1 MSDQQEKAESESVSS
16 SESCEQAQPTPGPWQ
31 IATSCSY
38 RRIVNDRMSP
48 VCVPT
53 VQSADGHPD
62 LYFPNGGVNG
72 PDARLIA
79 AAGTAAQEAR
89 EMGYD
94 PEKVVRALPKILN
107 EIESLLQGE
116 FEHEGVIFP
125 KITDLL
131 RELGGRPLE
140 KDALASAEGS
150 GE

>member
-1 MSDQQEKAESESVSS
+1 MSEPQTDADADAE
-16 SESCEQAQPTPGPWQ
+16 PTFASAPWT
-31 IATSCSY
+31 A
-38 RRIVNDRMSP
+38 RRIKPDEKIPAIGESAVWGSDGDLVAAVSVGMTGDGLESAYDR
-48 VCVPT
+48 
-53 VQSADGHPD
+53 
-62 LYFPNGGVNG
+62 
-72 PDARLIA
+72 ARLIA

>member
-1 MSDQQEKAESESVSS
+1 MSDQQENPDTGSVSS
-16 SESCEQAQPTPGPWQ
+16 SESYAQAQPTPGPWQ

-79 AAGTAAQEAR
+79 AAGTAAQEAK

-94 PEKVVRALPKILN
+94 PVAAVEALP
-107 EIESLLQGE
+107 
-116 FEHEGVIFP
+116 
-125 KITDLL
+125 DLL
-131 RELGGRPLE
+131 MALQDIDGMIERLKYGTIRMMVN
-140 KDALASAEGS
+140 DALASAEGS

>member
-1 MSDQQEKAESESVSS
+1 MSESQT
-16 SESCEQAQPTPGPWQ
+16 EYETDAKPTPGPWEVNHDGPCPSVHAKDSSDS
-31 IATSCSY
+31 IAA
-38 RRIVNDRMSP
+38 VLL
-48 VCVPT
+48 
-53 VQSADGHPD
+53 SADPSSD
-62 LYFPNGGVNG
+62 RDVEAN
-72 PDARLIA
+72 ARLIA